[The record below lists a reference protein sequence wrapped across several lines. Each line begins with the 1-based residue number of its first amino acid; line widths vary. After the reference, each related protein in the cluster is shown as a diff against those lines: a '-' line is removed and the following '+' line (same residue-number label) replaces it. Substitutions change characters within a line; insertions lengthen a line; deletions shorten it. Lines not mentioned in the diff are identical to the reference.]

1 MPGFFRQRR
10 LPDLQPP
17 GTIFHLDWKAR
28 QIRIAWLCLPALAL
42 VLVAGLLSGRP
53 SDGLVAASGAMT
65 VGFGALQRFSR
76 GWAMPMLVA
85 MLGMAASATVGS
97 LAGQWLPLLLLISG
111 LWAAACGLL
120 TAAGIGAWWLGLQW
134 NIALAVASAFP
145 ASLENAL
152 GRGGLILVGG
162 ALQWVIL
169 VACRRYLPSPRSW
182 PSDLQIPE
190 LLESLRL
197 LASRRNPDQGY
208 ALRLACAAMGA
219 VLASHLANLPNGY
232 WAPMTAVMVLKPKLD
247 ETYSRGLQRVA
258 GTLLGAGGATLVAA
272 MLQPGPWALALLIL
286 AMAWA
291 SYALQRVN
299 YAALSTAIS
308 AYVVFLLALVAM
320 PEPEAASHRILATLV
335 GSGIAVAVD
344 LLGWLWADR
353 SGEGQDGEARGEEGQ
368 DGKGRDP

>member
-10 LPDLQPP
+10 LPDFQPP

-28 QIRIAWLCLPALAL
+28 QIRIAWLCLPAVAL
-42 VLVAGLLSGRP
+42 TLLAGLLGGHP
-53 SDGLVAASGAMT
+53 AGGLVAASGAMS

-85 MLGMAASATVGS
+85 MLGMAASAAAGS
-97 LAGQWLPLLLLISG
+97 LAGHWLPLLLLLSG
-111 LWAAACGLL
+111 LWAAGCGLL
-120 TAAGIGAWWLGLQW
+120 TAVGTGAWWLGLQW

-145 ASLENAL
+145 SSLEHAL

-169 VACRRYLPSPRSW
+169 VACRRALPAPQGW

-197 LASRRNPDQGY
+197 LVSRRNPDRAY

-219 VLASHLANLPNGY
+219 VLASRLLDLPNGY
-232 WAPMTAVMVLKPKLD
+232 WAPMTAVMVLKPRLD

-258 GTLLGAGGATLVAA
+258 GTLLGAGGATLLAA
-272 MLQPGPWALALLIL
+272 MLRPGPWALALLVL
-286 AMAWA
+286 SMAWA

-320 PEPEAASHRILATLV
+320 PEPEAASHRILATLA
-335 GSGIAVAVD
+335 GSGLAFAVD
-344 LLGWLWADR
+344 LLGWLWAGR
-353 SGEGQDGEARGEEGQ
+353 EGGGGEAGG
-368 DGKGRDP
+368 PHP

>member
-1 MPGFFRQRR
+1 MPGIFRQR
-10 LPDLQPP
+10 LPDFQPP
-17 GTIFHLDWKAR
+17 GAIFHLDWKAR
-28 QIRIAWLCLPALAL
+28 QVRIAWLCLPALAL
-42 VLVAGLLSGRP
+42 ALLAGLLSGHP
-53 SDGLVAASGAMT
+53 ADGLVAASGAMS
-65 VGFGALQRFSR
+65 VGFGALQRFCR

-85 MLGMAASATVGS
+85 MLGMAASAAAGS
-97 LAGQWLPLLLLISG
+97 LAGHWLPLLLLASG
-111 LWAAACGLL
+111 FWAAACGLL
-120 TAAGIGAWWLGLQW
+120 AAVGTGAWWLGLQW

-145 ASLENAL
+145 SSLEHAL

-169 VACRRYLPSPRSW
+169 VACRRYLPSPQGW

-197 LASRRNPDQGY
+197 LASHRNPDRAY

-219 VLASHLANLPNGY
+219 VLASWLLELPNGY
-232 WAPMTAVMVLKPKLD
+232 WAPMTAVMVLKPRLD

-272 MLQPGPWALALLIL
+272 LLQPGPWTLAALVL

-320 PEPEAASHRILATLV
+320 PELEAAGHRILATLA
-335 GSGIAVAVD
+335 GSGLAFAVD
-344 LLGWLWADR
+344 LLGWLFANPGGTGGDAA
-353 SGEGQDGEARGEEGQ
+353 GDAP
-368 DGKGRDP
+368 GKQEP